1 MKSAYNPAAMNRTLR
16 AWTRTR
22 PLLACPSDEGDSM
35 NTLSARRSLLV
46 GACVAALAVSSSV
59 VRGQETPLAWAARLE
74 NTYRILP
81 NVTYLTASNWEA
93 KLDLYV
99 TRTPEKPLPTL
110 IFIHGGGWT
119 GGTKE
124 ARDIAI
130 LPYLDMGM
138 NVVNIEYRLARV
150 AQAPAA
156 VEDCRCALRWVI
168 QHAKEYG
175 IDVNRLVVSGGSAGG
190 HLALT
195 TGMVPA
201 SAGLDRQC
209 PGPDNLKVAAIVNW
223 YGIADV
229 NELLDGPNMRA
240 YAATWLG
247 SAPDRDEIA
256 KRVSPLTY
264 VRAGLP
270 PVLTIHGD
278 ADPTVPYTQS
288 VRLHKALADA
298 GVPNQLIT
306 MPGGKH
312 GFDCCT
318 PPQRTDAYV
327 KIREF

>member
-1 MKSAYNPAAMNRTLR
+1 MKKLVMAV
-16 AWTRTR
+16 
-22 PLLACPSDEGDSM
+22 LLAA
-35 NTLSARRSLLV
+35 SAS
-46 GACVAALAVSSSV
+46 ALDA
-59 VRGQETPLAWAARLE
+59 QDTPLAWAARLE
-74 NTYRILP
+74 NAYRILA

-93 KLDLYV
+93 KLDLFV
-99 TRTPEKPLPTL
+99 TRTPDKPRATL

-124 ARDIAI
+124 QRDLGI

-138 NVVNIEYRLARV
+138 NVVNVEYRLARV
-150 AQAPAA
+150 APAPAA
-156 VEDCRCALRWVI
+156 VEDCRCALRFVI

-175 IDVNRLVVSGGSAGG
+175 VDVNRIVVSGDSAGG

-195 TGMVPA
+195 TGMLPA

-223 YGIADV
+223 YGISDV

-240 YAATWLG
+240 YAVTWLG
-247 SAPDRDEIA
+247 SAPDRDQIA
-256 KRVSPLTY
+256 RRVSPLTY

-298 GVPNQLIT
+298 GVMNELMTI
-306 MPGGKH
+306 PGGKH
-312 GFDCCT
+312 GFDCCNLA
-318 PPQRTDAYV
+318 QRTSAFV
-327 KIREF
+327 KIREFLTRAHVLDAAAAPSTGAQEPR

>member
-1 MKSAYNPAAMNRTLR
+1 MKRTLLAAALVVSSWPALPAAQQDGT
-16 AWTRTR
+16 
-22 PLLACPSDEGDSM
+22 
-35 NTLSARRSLLV
+35 
-46 GACVAALAVSSSV
+46 
-59 VRGQETPLAWAARLE
+59 LAWAARLE
-74 NTYRILP
+74 HEFRLVP
-81 NVTYLTASNWEA
+81 NLTYLVASNWEA

-99 TRTPEKPLPTL
+99 TRAADKPLPTV

-124 ARDIAI
+124 GRDIGGVI
-130 LPYLDMGM
+130 PYLNMGM
-138 NVVNIEYRLARV
+138 NVVNVEYRLARV
-150 AQAPAA
+150 APAPAA

-175 IDVNRLVVSGGSAGG
+175 IDAARLVVAGESAGG

-195 TGMVPA
+195 TGLLPA

-209 PGPDNLKVAAIVNW
+209 PGSDTLKVAAIVNW
-223 YGIADV
+223 YGISDV
-229 NELLDGPNMRA
+229 NELLDGPNMKA
-240 YAATWLG
+240 YAVTWLG
-247 SAPDRDEIA
+247 SASDREQIA

-264 VRAGLP
+264 VRAGAP
-270 PVLTIHGD
+270 PVITIHGD

-298 GVPNQLIT
+298 GVVNELVT

-318 PPQRTDAYV
+318 LPQRVDAYT
-327 KIREF
+327 KIRNFLARVHVLDAPKSSSQ

>member
-1 MKSAYNPAAMNRTLR
+1 MK
-16 AWTRTR
+16 
-22 PLLACPSDEGDSM
+22 PLL
-35 NTLSARRSLLV
+35 TTLLV
-46 GACVAALAVSSSV
+46 AAVSSVATAQDS
-59 VRGQETPLAWAARLE
+59 PLAWAARLE
-74 NTYRILP
+74 NNYRIVP
-81 NVTYLTASNWEA
+81 NVTYLTASNWDA

-99 TRTPEKPLPTL
+99 TRTSDKPLPTL

-119 GGTKE
+119 GGAKE
-124 ARDIAI
+124 GRDLAI

-138 NVVNIEYRLARV
+138 NVVNVEYRLARI

-175 IDVNRLVVSGGSAGG
+175 VDVSRIVVSGDSAGG

-195 TGMVPA
+195 TGMLPA
-201 SAGLDRQC
+201 SAGLDREC

-223 YGIADV
+223 YGISDV
-229 NELLDGPNMRA
+229 NELLDGPNMKA
-240 YAATWLG
+240 YAVQWLG
-247 SAPDRDEIA
+247 SASDREQIA
-256 KRVSPLTY
+256 RRVSPLTY

-288 VRLHKALADA
+288 VRLHKALSDA
-298 GVPNQLIT
+298 GVANELMTI
-306 MPGGKH
+306 PGGKH

-318 PPQRTDAYV
+318 LTQRTSAYA
-327 KIREF
+327 KIREFLTRQRVLDAQKPPSTAQDRQ